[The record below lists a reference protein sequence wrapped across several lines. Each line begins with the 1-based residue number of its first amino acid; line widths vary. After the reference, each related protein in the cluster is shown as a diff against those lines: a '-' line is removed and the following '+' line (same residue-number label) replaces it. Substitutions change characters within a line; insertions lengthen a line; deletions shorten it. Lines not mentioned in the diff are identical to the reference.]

1 MSDSL
6 ANAYMQQFKAQLGFI
21 EQSNQVPN
29 EIPKNVQYQEP
40 RRVEQPP
47 QQPPPP
53 PPVEL
58 SYRVINS
65 SVLPGAGQSQFG
77 HSPVNFSTGTAVD
90 HSHGRSAGV
99 DFSHGTAV
107 NVRHLENFAGSGT
120 ALSGKRFGLNDGR
133 LEFSRPRIEKKRR

>member
-1 MSDSL
+1 MATDASTVR
-6 ANAYMQQFKAQLGFI
+6 NTIQEVK
-21 EQSNQVPN
+21 QVEARP
-29 EIPKNVQYQEP
+29 VH
-40 RRVEQPP
+40 VH
-47 QQPPPP
+47 QPPPP

-120 ALSGKRFGLNDGR
+120 ALSGKRFGLNDGK
-133 LEFSRPRIEKKRR
+133 LEMSRPRLDKKRKN